1 MSNKERLKHAIEQ
14 DFNCKSYYDEIMNQI
29 KKREEKMQKKSNLW
43 KGVLVPICLIGLISS
58 IVFFNTNKE
67 FKTNVYQPDIEA
79 KDNVHLYINDISKMT
94 QEVLSIDADV
104 KITHIENILY
114 FKEIAQVKIP
124 SDFDYQEAHEI
135 YTKPDR
141 ESNEYSVLQS
151 YVFNYRNQKN
161 DRDINVS
168 FSKENKP
175 IRDYYFSL
183 EGSKISEINNIELKI
198 FKYNELFFTEFNYKG
213 INFDIETTNIT
224 EQELTDLLVSILK

>member
-14 DFNCKSYYDEIMNQI
+14 DINFNGYYDEIMNQI
-29 KKREEKMQKKSNLW
+29 KKGEEKMQKKSNLW
-43 KGVLVPICLIGLISS
+43 KGVLLPICLIGLISS

-79 KDNVHLYINDISKMT
+79 KDNVHLYINDVSKMT

-183 EGSKISEINNIELKI
+183 EGSKISEINNIELK
-198 FKYNELFFTEFNYKG
+198 FS
-213 INFDIETTNIT
+213 NIMNCFL
-224 EQELTDLLVSILK
+224 QSLIIKALTLILKLQILLNKN